1 METHGDPINLIE
13 TAAAVTVTKP
23 YANLPLAQ
31 VNDHVIRMSMLTESF
46 YWHGHPNSDAF
57 CA

>member
-13 TAAAVTVTKP
+13 TAAAVAKP
-23 YANLPLAQ
+23 YASLTLAQ
-31 VNDHVIRMSMLTESF
+31 VNDHVVRMSLMTESF
-46 YWHGHPNSDAF
+46 YWHRHPNSDAF